1 MSSSSSSSSSA
12 DSAAL
17 LTEFAGACA
26 PTHDGAPPPPAAVIK
41 VLSKRERELVAH
53 GYRCFYLHARG
64 LVPFASKGT
73 PQGEAARPVSDCHEG
88 LPFCARWRLYNRQFW
103 SNIFC
108 GVRSESAWL
117 DWIADAAV
125 SPTETRDKLLR
136 RA

>member
-1 MSSSSSSSSSA
+1 M
-12 DSAAL
+12 L
-17 LTEFAGACA
+17 AGAERLFA
-26 PTHDGAPPPPAAVIK
+26 EQRVSFVLFENHAKWSQAQEAVGFTPF
-41 VLSKRERELVAH
+41 VGVGDAVRALVAH